1 MVNCFRPR
9 DEAGQTKECLR
20 AKWYSRVGM
29 LVPLLGEELAQ
40 KFLED
45 VVFQDEVGKFGGAG
59 LQSVRAVGARASL
72 PDATGGVSDLVLYSP
87 TTITSVHLNAS
98 VNRNRLVIDWVHDG

>member
-1 MVNCFRPR
+1 VVSCFRQR
-9 DEAGQTKECLR
+9 EEAGQTKQCLR

-45 VVFQDEVGKFGGAG
+45 VVFQDEVGQFGGAG

-72 PDATGGVSDLVLYSP
+72 PEATGGVSDLTLYSP
-87 TTITSVHLNAS
+87 LFITSVHLNAT
-98 VNRNRLVIDWVHDG
+98 VNRNQLVIDWVHDG